1 MAHSSGGS
9 QEEHTHTNTDKTD
22 SSAADSPENQRS
34 DHGQSRPSDLSEI
47 LPEEYISNDKFDASW
62 YQGPFTKS
70 LQRAE
75 ALFRARLNPSLKWLM
90 RQKSRDGSWDSESE
104 SCSSRSVQRLGQA
117 LPSLGSQCLALRDP
131 ASGARPFGCVTNL
144 ALPSSPEEFHH
155 HSQAPAFTQHYCQLQ
170 HLMEQRSQ
178 LLFLS
183 EYARRTHLASCFV
196 SQLASVLERTRL
208 LLADREQPNSTW
220 SLSLKALC
228 LDMQVHVNHWHLL
241 RTKARTD
248 RGLRRV
254 LFIRVETLASMRRTL
269 NLLGSQA
276 VWLMEQ
282 CIHTALRALAEAQP
296 DRVPRDALVDLLCAV
311 ELFNQILQDKGSS
324 GLDYGSDWLRNARP
338 FPVERLMMILA
349 RSQAKKAAEQLYTWS
364 SQQSNLLNIANNPR
378 FASSPAINTHT
389 AVDEASRKPVHSR
402 WSSNL
407 PFASFIS
414 RDRECLDTLFQVLV
428 TSTNLLAPHIPRNPA
443 LDLEDSMVVCRRAS
457 EGEERPLSRPRMP
470 CRTVGLDLGQMK
482 LFSHYKELLWS
493 EFGEAGARLFRYQ
506 SCNCA
511 LGSLNLWNEEALT
524 LLVSWLRHSCSEDL
538 VPEECK
544 ESLSNFCSHVL
555 STAAFTR
562 WDEMMCVSLGS
573 GLKEKC
579 VPAVKHERCAVRTAT
594 MDLILQLFPPLHTVL
609 KLLPG
614 ERGRRRLREAH
625 LGLLCRS
632 VVTVQ
637 ASTVWVMSKAFQ
649 FLASWS
655 LNKFLLI
662 TQGDLKDLK
671 ESVESLVTLSA
682 AVGRD
687 SDQRLIVQQTASL
700 SQALAHLQ
708 AFSDLVLRTFSTDC
722 KKMSVEIF
730 QQTMPSAKHW
740 RISHRTEL
748 PSRPSEYAACAAQ
761 SVIGTV
767 MESIQT
773 LPDEA
778 RVPALAEATTAFM
791 EAWMEHILQQ
801 KIKFSI
807 QGALQ
812 LKQDFDSIRE
822 LVRSEEYSLS
832 EELLQKLLSLRVF
845 HQVDNAIVCLLQQP
859 VAKPYLPSRSWEPF
873 RHCCPTSAQVMDQA
887 AGGLQNL
894 ESMDV
899 QAAWHQALTRAES
912 ALTPDL
918 LTPPPESCE
927 SYLASAQQEWLD
939 LRIHTGSRWKLP
951 SLQCFSRAEP

>member
-1 MAHSSGGS
+1 MAQSSGGS

-22 SSAADSPENQRS
+22 SCAADSPENQRS

-47 LPEEYISNDKFDASW
+47 LPEEYISHDKFDASW

-75 ALFRARLNPSLKWLM
+75 ALFRTRLNPSLKWLM

-104 SCSSRSVQRLGQA
+104 SCSSRSVQRLGPA
-117 LPSLGSQCLALRDP
+117 LHSLGSQCLALHDP

-144 ALPSSPEEFHH
+144 SSSSSPEEFHH
-155 HSQAPAFTQHYCQLQ
+155 HAQASAFTQHYCQLQ

-178 LLFLS
+178 LMFLS

-196 SQLASVLERTRL
+196 SRLASVLERTRL
-208 LLADREQPNSTW
+208 LLADRGQPNSTW

-228 LDMQVHVNHWHLL
+228 LEMQVHVNHWDLL

-248 RGLRRV
+248 RSLRRV

-276 VWLMEQ
+276 VWLMEE

-311 ELFNQILQDKGSS
+311 ELFNQILQDKRR
-324 GLDYGSDWLRNARP
+324 SDWLRNARP

-364 SQQSNLLNIANNPR
+364 SQQSNLLHIANNPR
-378 FASSPAINTHT
+378 FASSPVINIHIEA
-389 AVDEASRKPVHSR
+389 AVDEAPRKPLHSL

-428 TSTNLLAPHIPRNPA
+428 TSTNLLAPHIPRKPA
-443 LDLEDSMVVCRRAS
+443 LDLEDSMVICRRAS

-470 CRTVGLDLGQMK
+470 CRTIGVDLGQMK
-482 LFSHYKELLWS
+482 LFSHYKDLLWR
-493 EFGEAGARLFRYQ
+493 EFGEAAARHFRYR
-506 SCNCA
+506 SCHCA
-511 LGSLNLWNEEALT
+511 LGSLNLWNDEALM
-524 LLVSWLRHSCSEDL
+524 LLVSWLRHSCLEDL
-538 VPEECK
+538 VPGECK

-579 VPAVKHERCAVRTAT
+579 VPAVKHEKCAVRTAT

-609 KLLPG
+609 QLLHG
-614 ERGRRRLREAH
+614 ERGSGSLRETR

-637 ASTVWVMSKAFQ
+637 ASTVWVMSKAYQ
-649 FLASWS
+649 FLAAWS
-655 LNKFLLI
+655 LSKFLLV

-671 ESVESLVTLSA
+671 DSVESLVQLTG

-700 SQALAHLQ
+700 SQALTHLQ
-708 AFSDLVLRTFSTDC
+708 AFSDLVLRNFSMDC

-740 RISHRTEL
+740 RISHRTEF

-761 SVIGTV
+761 SVIGQV

-791 EAWMEHILQQ
+791 EAWMEHILKQ

-812 LKQDFDSIRE
+812 LKQDFDSIRD

-859 VAKPYLPSRSWEPF
+859 MAKPYLPPRSWEPF
-873 RHCCPTSAQVMDQA
+873 RHCCPNSAQVMDQA
-887 AGGLQNL
+887 AGGLQSL

-899 QAAWHQALTRAES
+899 QAAWHQALSRAES
-912 ALTPDL
+912 SLP
-918 LTPPPESCE
+918 PPPESCE

-939 LRIHTGSRWKLP
+939 LRIHTGSRWRLP
-951 SLQCFSRAEP
+951 GLQCFSRAEP

>member
-1 MAHSSGGS
+1 MAQSIGGS
-9 QEEHTHTNTDKTD
+9 QEEHTYTHTDKTD
-22 SSAADSPENQRS
+22 SSAADGPDNQRP

-47 LPEEYISNDKFDASW
+47 LPEEYISNGKYDASW

-75 ALFRARLNPSLKWLM
+75 ALFRTRLNPSLKWLM
-90 RQKSRDGSWDSESE
+90 GQKSRDGSWDSESE
-104 SCSSRSVQRLGQA
+104 SCSSRSVQRLGPA
-117 LPSLGSQCLALRDP
+117 LQSLGSQCLTLRDP

-144 ALPSSPEEFHH
+144 SLSSCPEEFHH
-155 HSQAPAFTQHYCQLQ
+155 HSQASAFSQHYCQLQ
-170 HLMEQRSQ
+170 QLMEQRSQ

-196 SQLASVLERTRL
+196 TQLGLVLERTRL
-208 LLADREQPNSTW
+208 LLADRGQPNSTW

-228 LDMQVHVNHWHLL
+228 LEMQVHVNHWDLL

-311 ELFNQILQDKGSS
+311 ELFNQILQDKRSS
-324 GLDYGSDWLRNARP
+324 GLDSGARP

-364 SQQSNLLNIANNPR
+364 SQQSNLIHIANNPR
-378 FASSPAINTHT
+378 CVSSPAIHTHT
-389 AVDEASRKPVHSR
+389 EAAVDEASRKPVHSL

-428 TSTNLLAPHIPRNPA
+428 TSTNLLAPHIPRKPA
-443 LDLEDSMVVCRRAS
+443 LDLEDSMVICRRAS

-470 CRTVGLDLGQMK
+470 CRTISVDLGRMK
-482 LFSHYKELLWS
+482 LFSHYKDLLWR
-493 EFGEAGARLFRYQ
+493 EFGEAVARHFHCQ
-506 SCNCA
+506 SCSCA
-511 LGSLNLWNEEALT
+511 LGSLNLWSDETLM
-524 LLVSWLRHSCSEDL
+524 LLVSWLRHACVEDL

-544 ESLSNFCSHVL
+544 ESLSSFCSHVL
-555 STAAFTR
+555 STAAFSR

-579 VPAVKHERCAVRTAT
+579 VPAVKHERCVVRTAT

-614 ERGRRRLREAH
+614 ERGSRSLRETH

-637 ASTVWVMSKAFQ
+637 ASTLWVMSKAYQ

-655 LNKFLLI
+655 LSKFLLV

-671 ESVESLVTLSA
+671 DSVESLVQLAA

-687 SDQRLIVQQTASL
+687 SDQRLVVQHTASL
-700 SQALAHLQ
+700 AQALTHLQ
-708 AFSDLVLRTFSTDC
+708 AFSDLVLRTFSMDC

-761 SVIGTV
+761 SVIGQV

-791 EAWMEHILQQ
+791 EAWMEHILTQ

-812 LKQDFDSIRE
+812 LKQDFDSIRD
-822 LVRSEEYSLS
+822 LVRSEEYRLS

-845 HQVDNAIVCLLQQP
+845 HQVDSAIVCLLQQP

-873 RHCCPTSAQVMDQA
+873 RHCCPNSAQVMDQA
-887 AGGLQNL
+887 AGALHNL

-912 ALTPDL
+912 SLTPDL

-951 SLQCFSRAEP
+951 GLQCFSRAEP

>member
-1 MAHSSGGS
+1 MAQSSGGS

-22 SSAADSPENQRS
+22 SCAADSPENQRS

-47 LPEEYISNDKFDASW
+47 LPEEYISHDKFDASW

-75 ALFRARLNPSLKWLM
+75 ALFRTRLNPSLKWLM
-90 RQKSRDGSWDSESE
+90 GQKSRDGSWDSESE
-104 SCSSRSVQRLGQA
+104 SCSSRSVQRLGPA
-117 LPSLGSQCLALRDP
+117 LHSLGSQCLALHDP

-144 ALPSSPEEFHH
+144 SSSSSPEEFHH
-155 HSQAPAFTQHYCQLQ
+155 HAQASAFTQHYCQLQ

-178 LLFLS
+178 LMFLS

-196 SQLASVLERTRL
+196 SRLASVLERTRL
-208 LLADREQPNSTW
+208 LLADRGQPNSTW

-228 LDMQVHVNHWHLL
+228 LEMQVHVNHWDLL

-248 RGLRRV
+248 RSLRRV

-276 VWLMEQ
+276 VWLMEE

-311 ELFNQILQDKGSS
+311 ELFNQILQDKRR
-324 GLDYGSDWLRNARP
+324 SDWLRNARP

-364 SQQSNLLNIANNPR
+364 SQQSNLLHIANNPR
-378 FASSPAINTHT
+378 FASSPVINIHIEA
-389 AVDEASRKPVHSR
+389 AVDEAPRKPLHSL

-428 TSTNLLAPHIPRNPA
+428 TSTNLLAPHIPRKPA
-443 LDLEDSMVVCRRAS
+443 LDLEDSMVICRRAS

-470 CRTVGLDLGQMK
+470 CRTIGVDLGQMK
-482 LFSHYKELLWS
+482 LFSHYKDLLWR
-493 EFGEAGARLFRYQ
+493 EFGEAVARHFRYR
-506 SCNCA
+506 SCHCA
-511 LGSLNLWNEEALT
+511 LGSLNLWNDEALM
-524 LLVSWLRHSCSEDL
+524 LLVSWLRHSCLEDL
-538 VPEECK
+538 VPGECK

-609 KLLPG
+609 QLLHG
-614 ERGRRRLREAH
+614 ERGSGSLRETR

-637 ASTVWVMSKAFQ
+637 ASTVWVMSKAYQ
-649 FLASWS
+649 FLAAWS
-655 LNKFLLI
+655 LSKFLLV

-671 ESVESLVTLSA
+671 DSVESLVQLTG

-700 SQALAHLQ
+700 SQALTHLQ
-708 AFSDLVLRTFSTDC
+708 AFSDLVLRNFSMDC

-740 RISHRTEL
+740 RISHRTEF

-761 SVIGTV
+761 SVIGQV

-791 EAWMEHILQQ
+791 EAWMEHILKQ

-812 LKQDFDSIRE
+812 LKQDFDSIRD

-859 VAKPYLPSRSWEPF
+859 MAKPYLPPRSWEPF
-873 RHCCPTSAQVMDQA
+873 RHCCPNSAQVMDQA
-887 AGGLQNL
+887 AGGLQSL

-899 QAAWHQALTRAES
+899 QAAWHQALSRAES
-912 ALTPDL
+912 SLP
-918 LTPPPESCE
+918 PPPESCE

-939 LRIHTGSRWKLP
+939 LRIHTGSRWRLP
-951 SLQCFSRAEP
+951 GLQCFSRAEP

>member
-1 MAHSSGGS
+1 MAQSSGGS
-9 QEEHTHTNTDKTD
+9 QEEQTHTNTDKTD

-75 ALFRARLNPSLKWLM
+75 ALFRTRLNPSLKWLM
-90 RQKSRDGSWDSESE
+90 GQKSRDGSWDSESE
-104 SCSSRSVQRLGQA
+104 SGSSRSVQRLGQA
-117 LPSLGSQCLALRDP
+117 LQSLGSQCLTLHDP
-131 ASGARPFGCVTNL
+131 VSGARPFGCVTNL
-144 ALPSSPEEFHH
+144 SFSSSPEEFHH
-155 HSQAPAFTQHYCQLQ
+155 HSQASAFTQHYCQLQ

-178 LLFLS
+178 LMFLS

-196 SQLASVLERTRL
+196 TQLGSVLERTRL
-208 LLADREQPNSTW
+208 LLADRGQPNSTW

-228 LDMQVHVNHWHLL
+228 LEMQVHVNHLDLL

-248 RGLRRV
+248 RSLRRV

-296 DRVPRDALVDLLCAV
+296 DRVPRDALVDLVCAV
-311 ELFNQILQDKGSS
+311 ELFNQILQDKRSS
-324 GLDYGSDWLRNARP
+324 GLDFGSDWLRNARS

-364 SQQSNLLNIANNPR
+364 SQQSNLMHIANNPR
-378 FASSPAINTHT
+378 FVSSPAINIHVET
-389 AVDEASRKPVHSR
+389 AVDEKSRKPVHSL

-428 TSTNLLAPHIPRNPA
+428 TSTNLLAPHIPRRPA
-443 LDLEDSMVVCRRAS
+443 LDLEDSMVICRRAS
-457 EGEERPLSRPRMP
+457 EGEERHLNRPRMP
-470 CRTVGLDLGQMK
+470 CRTTSVDLGQMK
-482 LFSHYKELLWS
+482 LFSHYKHLLWR
-493 EFGEAGARLFRYQ
+493 EFGEAVARHFHYQ
-506 SCNCA
+506 SCNSA
-511 LGSLNLWNEEALT
+511 LGSLNQWNDEALM
-524 LLVSWLRHSCSEDL
+524 LLVLWLRHSCMEDR

-562 WDEMMCVSLGS
+562 WDEMMCLSLGS

-579 VPAVKHERCAVRTAT
+579 VPAVKRERCAVRTAT

-614 ERGRRRLREAH
+614 ERGCRSLRETH

-637 ASTVWVMSKAFQ
+637 ASTLWVMSKAYQ

-655 LNKFLLI
+655 LSKFLLV

-671 ESVESLVTLSA
+671 DSVESLVQLTE
-682 AVGRD
+682 AVSRD

-700 SQALAHLQ
+700 SQALTHLQ
-708 AFSDLVLRTFSTDC
+708 AFSDLVLRTFSMDC

-740 RISHRTEL
+740 RISHRAEL
-748 PSRPSEYAACAAQ
+748 PSSPSEYASSAAQ
-761 SVIGTV
+761 SVIGPV

-791 EAWMEHILQQ
+791 EAWMEHILTQ

-812 LKQDFDSIRE
+812 LKQDFDSIRD
-822 LVRSEEYSLS
+822 LVRSSEYRLS

-845 HQVDNAIVCLLQQP
+845 HQVDSAIVCLLQQP

-873 RHCCPTSAQVMDQA
+873 RHCCPNSAQVMDQA
-887 AGGLQNL
+887 AGGLHNL

-912 ALTPDL
+912 SLP
-918 LTPPPESCE
+918 PPPEACE

-951 SLQCFSRAEP
+951 GLQCFSRSES